1 MLFTLNNGKSVN
13 VTGYDEYVK
22 DFEKVANPEIK
33 GKAESKLL
41 EEIEREF
48 SHEYKIDEGFQFPV
62 PSSLVYKEYVFWF
75 FHIEPLEDGICELIY
90 DGSF

>member
-1 MLFTLNNGKSVN
+1 MLFTLNNGESVN
-13 VTGYDEYVK
+13 VLGYDEYIK
-22 DFEKVANPEIK
+22 DFEKVASSEIK

-48 SHEYKIDEGFQFPV
+48 SHEYEIGEGFQFPV
-62 PSSLVYKEYVFWF
+62 LSSLACKEYVFWF
-75 FHIEPLEDGICELIY
+75 FHGEPSEDGICVLSY

>member
-1 MLFTLNNGKSVN
+1 MLFTLNNGESVN
-13 VTGYDEYVK
+13 VLGYDEYVK
-22 DFEKVANPEIK
+22 DFERVVNPEVK

-48 SHEYKIDEGFQFPV
+48 SHEYKIDEGFQFPA
-62 PSSLVYKEYVFWF
+62 PSSLACKEYVFCF
-75 FHIEPLEDGICELIY
+75 FHEESSEDGISVLSY